1 VWPEIRISEQ
11 VCFFT
16 HGKLKN
22 KQSLHYNVFSG
33 SGGYGYLMEWLW
45 WTGLLTS

>member
-1 VWPEIRISEQ
+1 MSPETLVKEQ
-11 VCFFT
+11 VCFT
-16 HGKLKN
+16 VPIGKEFDQLN
-22 KQSLHYNVFSG
+22 ISG